1 MKKNL
6 IFIIL
11 VLIAL
16 LLVGCKS
23 DTVENETGSTKEDVE
38 TSIEPFD
45 YVAHDLTSY
54 VKLGKYKGL
63 SITSPS
69 AKLTD
74 EEFEEEIEVLLEA
87 YSYYQEY
94 TDRAVEEGDSVR
106 ADFAGYK
113 DGVAFQGG
121 TATNVTLTA
130 ASNTGYIPGFAEAFI
145 GKMPGEEFSF
155 NVTFPENYGNEQLNG
170 QEVTFVCTV
179 HAILGKDLLLPELT
193 DAFVAEHFNYNT
205 VDEFRTAYR
214 IVAENQKAETVKAQN
229 YNTLWSTILE
239 NAVIYSYPEEE
250 VNRLYNERKSA
261 YEQYAVSYGIDY
273 ETLLATYLGKTDE
286 DVKTEC
292 RTYVKED
299 LVLYQLKKEL
309 NIEVTEEEYQAKLD
323 EFAERNDVSKEEL
336 LAYYGEQTLRSTALW
351 HKLMDAIYQQA
362 NILNAD

>member
-1 MKKNL
+1 MKKNF
-6 IFIIL
+6 ITIIL

-23 DTVENETGSTKEDVE
+23 ETVEEETGSNTEE
-38 TSIEPFD
+38 TGATIEAFD
-45 YVAHDLTSY
+45 YMSHDLTSY
-54 VKLGKYKGL
+54 VKLGNYKGI

-74 EEFEEEIEVLLEA
+74 QEFEEEIDVLLEA
-87 YSYYQEY
+87 YSYYREY
-94 TDRAVEEGDSVR
+94 TDRVVEEGDSVR
-106 ADFAGYK
+106 VDFAGYK

-121 TATNVTLTA
+121 TATNTTLTA

-145 GKMPGEEFSF
+145 GQTPGQEFSF

-179 HAILGKDLLLPELT
+179 HAILGKELLLPELT
-193 DAFVAEHFNYNT
+193 DEFVSEHFNYTT
-205 VDEFRTAYR
+205 VDEFLAAYR
-214 IVAENQKAETVKAQN
+214 ITAENMKAETIKGQN
-229 YNTLWSTILE
+229 YNALWNTILE
-239 NAVIYSYPEEE
+239 NAVIYAYPEEE
-250 VNRLYNERKSA
+250 VTRLYNERKSA

-273 ETLLATYLGKTDE
+273 ETLLSSYLGKTDD

-309 NIEVTEEEYQAKLD
+309 HIEVTEEDYQAKLN
-323 EFAERNDVSKEEL
+323 EFAERNGVSKEEL
-336 LAYYGEQTLRSTALW
+336 LAYYGEETLRSTALW
-351 HKLMDAIYQQA
+351 HKLMDAVYLQA
-362 NILNAD
+362 NIVYGD